1 MAIHLKDKKGVT
13 TSNVFQKNWKES
25 KIKPNNI
32 WVDKGSKFDNRSIK
46 SWLEKNVIEMYST
59 LNEGRPIV
67 DEGLVRSL

>member
-1 MAIHLKDKKGVT
+1 MAIHLKDKKRVT

-25 KIKPNNI
+25 KMKPNNI
-32 WVDKGSKFDNRSIK
+32 WVDKGSKFENRSIK

-67 DEGLVRSL
+67 DEGFIRSL